1 MSAKQDAMF
10 ALLESK
16 EAGQNVSAFCKEHHI
31 SEASFYYW
39 QKKSREVLREET
51 AAGFAAV
58 EWTAT
63 AGNPVAIVQLSGGA
77 VITLYH
83 VEGLSYLQSLL

>member
-1 MSAKQDAMF
+1 MSAKQEAMF

-16 EAGQNVSAFCKEHHI
+16 DASQNVSVFCKEHHI

-39 QKKSREVLREET
+39 QKKYREVHGEE
-51 AAGFAAV
+51 AASGFAAV
-58 EWTAT
+58 KWTAA
-63 AGNPVAIVQLSGGA
+63 AGSPVATVQLLGGA

-83 VEGLSYLQSLL
+83 VEGLSYLQPLL